1 MIISLLKLCP
11 CFPDPKT
18 HKWAKVAEVPS
29 DTHDYPVNNLKEGE
43 EYQFR
48 VMSKN
53 DQGLS
58 PPLESAPITPL
69 SPGEAPKVDPEV
81 CCVITVSIFVNSYV
95 VSYFLCHNGKVKV

>member
-1 MIISLLKLCP
+1 MINSSINLYP
-11 CFPDPKT
+11 CFSDPKT

-29 DTHDYPVNNLKEGE
+29 DTHDYPVDNLKEGE

-53 DQGLS
+53 DQGVS
-58 PPLESAPITPL
+58 PSLESAPVTPL

-81 CCVITVSIFVNSYV
+81 CDVTIAKLKFNRS
-95 VSYFLCHNGKVKV
+95 K